1 MRSNIGLTYILPL
14 LIAGSLL
21 GCDALQSDGG
31 GRLRVELTDAPLDD
45 VMEARVT
52 IERLELL
59 GDDGD
64 VITLSDDDME
74 FNLLELRNGLTA
86 ELADVEVPEG
96 DYSQLRILID
106 EEATLVFSDGS
117 EEILKVPSGSQTGIK
132 VLFPSFTISSEND
145 VVLTVDFD
153 AARSFVQSGG
163 SGKYIFK
170 PVLKAEKIVVD
181 GDEAEL
187 DDDDDLDDD

>member
-1 MRSNIGLTYILPL
+1 MRMNIGLRYILPL
-14 LIAGSLL
+14 FFLVALW
-21 GCDALQSDGG
+21 GCDAFQSDGG

-59 GDDGD
+59 ADDGD

-96 DYSQLRILID
+96 DYSQLRILVD
-106 EEATLVFSDGS
+106 EEATLVFNNGS

-132 VLFPSFTISSEND
+132 VLFPSFTFTDEND

-163 SGKYIFK
+163 NGKYIFK

-181 GDEAEL
+181 GDEEEL
-187 DDDDDLDDD
+187 DEDEED